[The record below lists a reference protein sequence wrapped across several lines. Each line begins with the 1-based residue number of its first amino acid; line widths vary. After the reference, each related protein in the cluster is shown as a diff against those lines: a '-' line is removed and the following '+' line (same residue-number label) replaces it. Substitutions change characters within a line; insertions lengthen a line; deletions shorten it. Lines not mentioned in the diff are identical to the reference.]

1 MATQPTLKVEISFV
15 SDPLATAPTWVD
27 VSTYVRQNPGV
38 SIRRGRQTELDNF
51 EAGSC
56 EITLSNRDR
65 RFDPSYAAGPYFGN
79 LIPRKQIRVT
89 ATWAAVDYV
98 MFRGWVTGW
107 PQSFAPP
114 AGVDATVTVE
124 AVDAT
129 AWLSSNR
136 VPLDL
141 VYSYANSTIG
151 SLAFFL
157 RTADASQWSD
167 ATSNGYFARP
177 LRGNAKVSSPLAAG
191 STAASVQFDGTS
203 AWTIGKGW
211 TSSGN
216 WSVSFWFNPSH
227 VPSGAITDE
236 FVMGGGGGGLGSS
249 GSYYLQW
256 LNTNLLR
263 FSFGTTPV
271 GGGGYIETAIGVF
284 AADVSYHVVFTANTG
299 SGHVYINGVDRT
311 GTTSTAAPG
320 LMLDIF
326 GDWSGDK
333 SAASDLFHGSLADVA
348 VFNKELSA
356 AEVLAFYYRSN
367 GYLEED
373 SASRVTRILDD
384 VSWPAAWRSITTT
397 PKATVGELIYNAR
410 TANELLQE
418 VQDTE
423 QGRIFAAKD
432 GLVTFLSRYYV
443 QEVTAG
449 KTVQQ
454 IFSDDGGATAL
465 AYSTFG
471 FQYNDID
478 VTNDVTVTTPTTWAK
493 ASDAASIVTN
503 GLQSKKVDTILTSF
517 TAADAMARG
526 LVARGKTAAYRVAP
540 ILVYPASNTSRW
552 DEVLALELGHRI
564 AVEITPMAVG
574 TQNVQEV
581 SIEQMEWLIV
591 NELWSFFVAGEPTRD
606 VWFIV
611 DDAASLVDGTR
622 VIGY

>member
-1 MATQPTLKVEISFV
+1 MANNPTLKVEISFV
-15 SDPLATAPTWVD
+15 SDPLATSPTWVD
-27 VSTYVRQNPGV
+27 VSAYVRKDPGV

-56 EITLSNRDR
+56 VITLSNRDR
-65 RFDPSYAAGPYFGN
+65 RFDPSYSAGPYFGN

-89 ATWAAVDYV
+89 ATWSAVDYV

-107 PQSFAPP
+107 PQSFHP
-114 AGVDATVTVE
+114 GDGKDATVTIE

-136 VPLDL
+136 VPIDL
-141 VYSYANSTIG
+141 VYTYANTTIG

-157 RTADASQWSD
+157 RSADRSQWSD

-177 LRGNAKVSSPLAAG
+177 LSGNARVSSSLSAG
-191 STAASVQFDGTS
+191 STANAIQFDGTA
-203 AWTIGKGW
+203 AWSMNRW
-211 TSSGN
+211 TTTAA
-216 WSVSFWFNPSH
+216 WSVSFWFNPGAI
-227 VPSGAITDE
+227 PSGAISAEIVMSGGDGNLGNTASYYLYWTNANLLE
-236 FVMGGGGGGLGSS
+236 FNFAGGGGGYTQS
-249 GSYYLQW
+249 
-256 LNTNLLR
+256 
-263 FSFGTTPV
+263 
-271 GGGGYIETAIGVF
+271 AIGVF
-284 AADVSYHVVFTANTG
+284 APNVSHHVVFTKATN
-299 SGHVYINGVDRT
+299 SNHVYVNGVDRT
-311 GTTSTAAPG
+311 GTTSSSPTPD
-320 LMLDIF
+320 LKLDSF
-326 GDWSGDK
+326 GDWTAGDK
-333 SAASDLFHGSLADVA
+333 SGSLDLFHGSLADVA

-356 AEVLAFYYRSN
+356 AEVLAFYQRSN

-373 SASRVTRILDD
+373 SATRVTRILDD
-384 VSWPAAWRSITTT
+384 VGWPATWRSITTT
-397 PKATVGELIYNAR
+397 PRATVGELIYNAK

-443 QEVTAG
+443 QEVAAG

-465 AYSTFG
+465 PYSTFG

-493 ASDAASIVTN
+493 ASDATSITAN
-503 GLQSKKVDTILTSF
+503 GLQSKKVDTILTTF

-526 LVARGKTAAYRVAP
+526 LVARGKTAAYRVSP
-540 ILVYPASNTSRW
+540 ILVYPTRNTTRW
-552 DEVLALELGHRI
+552 DEVLVLDLGHRVS
-564 AVEITPMAVG
+564 VEQTPLNVG
-574 TQNVQEV
+574 SQNVQEA
-581 SIEQMEWLIV
+581 SIEQMEWLITT
-591 NELWSFFVAGEPTRD
+591 ELWSFIVAGEPVRD